1 MRGRYSLINWYI
13 VFYTII
19 VIFSCLDTPIFAKDG
34 AGRGRFARHL
44 RGVAKKK
51 FCFFIAVLQ
60 RVRMEGAKKVKKIF
74 GGLEN
79 VRIFAPAFERGVRPR
94 GAP

>member
-1 MRGRYSLINWYI
+1 M
-13 VFYTII
+13 
-19 VIFSCLDTPIFAKDG
+19 
-34 AGRGRFARHL
+34 
-44 RGVAKKK
+44 KKK